1 MTDFP
6 AFTTGQIIRLGIRGR
21 CPRCG
26 QGKIFQGYLKVADRC
41 SVCGLN
47 LSGHDTGD
55 GPVVPLMLVIG
66 GVIVGL
72 ALWLELTYEPPLWL
86 HAVIWAP
93 AVTLITM
100 AALPPLKGINIAL
113 QHRYRSTEEDT
124 PLGGT

>member
-1 MTDFP
+1 M
-6 AFTTGQIIRLGIRGR
+6 
-21 CPRCG
+21 
-26 QGKIFQGYLKVADRC
+26 FQKYLKVADRC

-66 GVIVGL
+66 GMIVGL
-72 ALWLELTYEPPLWL
+72 ALWLERAYEPPLWL
-86 HAVIWAP
+86 HAVIWLP
-93 AVTLITM
+93 AVTLMTLV
-100 AALPPLKGINIAL
+100 ALPPLKGVNIAL

>member
-6 AFTTGQIIRLGIRGR
+6 KFTTGQIISLGIRGR

-86 HAVIWAP
+86 HVVIWAP

>member
-1 MTDFP
+1 M
-6 AFTTGQIIRLGIRGR
+6 
-21 CPRCG
+21 
-26 QGKIFQGYLKVADRC
+26 
-41 SVCGLN
+41 
-47 LSGHDTGD
+47 
-55 GPVVPLMLVIG
+55 PLMLVIG

-86 HAVIWAP
+86 HVVIWAP